1 MTIVVAPQAGKDLLE
16 AYEYIRKDNP
26 IAADRVLAHIVEVIG
41 MLTSEAVTEREVLL
55 RDGRWVKTWPVPPYR
70 IYYRVI
76 GQELQVI
83 RVYHRP
89 DVRLSGEGRV
99 NGEGI

>member
-1 MTIVVAPQAGKDLLE
+1 MTIVVSPQAGKDLRE
-16 AYEYIRKDNP
+16 AYEYIHKDNP

-41 MLTSEAVTEREVLL
+41 MLASESVIGREVRL

-70 IYYRVI
+70 IYYRVS

-83 RVYHRP
+83 RVYHQARRP
-89 DVRLSGEGRV
+89 IER
-99 NGEGI
+99 

>member
-1 MTIVVAPQAGKDLLE
+1 MTIVVAPQAGKDLRE
-16 AYEYIRKDNP
+16 AYEYILKDNP

-41 MLTSEAVTEREVLL
+41 MLASEAITGREVLL

-83 RVYHRP
+83 RVYHQARRP
-89 DVRLSGEGRV
+89 IER
-99 NGEGI
+99 